1 MRFSAPHSVEDV
13 MTKNVVAVAP
23 HARFKDIVAAMGRWS
38 VTAVPVV
45 DDERRVV
52 GVVSEADLL
61 RKEEVRGTDPSRVD
75 QLPRPDAESSGAVRA
90 EDLMSAPPVTVRAG
104 ATLPHAAR
112 LMARQHVK
120 RLPVVD
126 AHGVL
131 KGIVSRADLLRV
143 FLRSDDDIAAEVQ
156 DLVDRLFADSRPGV
170 RVDVEDGVVTLG
182 GTVGDSS
189 LVAVVGRLAGS
200 VEGVVDVR
208 CEFARPTPAGA
219 ADDR

>member
-1 MRFSAPHSVEDV
+1 MTFSAPRSVEDV
-13 MTKNVVAVAP
+13 MTKKVVAVAP

-61 RKEEVRGTDPSRVD
+61 RKEEVRGTDPARAD
-75 QLPRPDAESSGAVRA
+75 PLHRPDAERAGDVRA
-90 EDLMSAPPVTVRAG
+90 EDLMTAPPVTVRAA

-112 LMARQHVK
+112 LMARRHVK

-131 KGIVSRADLLRV
+131 KGMVSRADLLKV
-143 FLRSDDDIAAEVQ
+143 FLRPDDDIAAEVQ

-170 RVDVEDGVVTLG
+170 RVEVEDGVVTLG
-182 GTVGDSS
+182 GTVGDSG
-189 LVAVVGRLAGS
+189 LVPIVGRLAGS

-208 CEFARPTPAGA
+208 CEFGNPPPADT